1 MWELDCSTQGTRVAL
16 QRARRALQRHGGNRV
31 LFHGYSRVLKRFPLA
46 DHMCLRSYCRHRGEI
61 STRAR
66 TPSKFDA
73 SSSLCKK
80 RGKRLGS
87 GTGSLGASRKR
98 RLRLELSFF
107 VGLIAFVLGPH
118 PRSVCAGAEGW
129 ATVLRWCYGG

>member
-46 DHMCLRSYCRHRGEI
+46 DHMCLRSYCRQRGEI
-61 STRAR
+61 CTRAR
-66 TPSKFDA
+66 TASKVDA

-80 RGKRLGS
+80 LGNVTLLDPDGKQTPLPFLDEIRI
-87 GTGSLGASRKR
+87 GSLADAVGA
-98 RLRLELSFF
+98 
-107 VGLIAFVLGPH
+107 P
-118 PRSVCAGAEGW
+118 
-129 ATVLRWCYGG
+129 